1 MTALS
6 LLAVAERT
14 LPPVTLCLRAV
25 TPDQARDGAG
35 LVYRHRREGRTVA
48 VQVAGGADAL
58 ARLEQALR
66 DIGLVRSPELTLRL
80 LDGPADL
87 SLSPL
92 GPLPGHGG
100 PLRVALAGCGVV
112 GGGVLPRLL
121 DRPDIALVGV
131 LVRDPGKAR
140 APGPAPELV
149 VTDPAALLA
158 REPDVVIDTLSEA
171 TVSLSLIR
179 AALSRGVHVVSA
191 SKQAVAADVD
201 GLAGLAAA
209 TGATLRY
216 SAAVGGGVPM
226 LETVRQARALGPVR
240 RIEAV
245 LNGTV
250 NFLLNRLSEG
260 VPFDLALAEAQ
271 AAGLAEADPTADL
284 SGRDAAAKL
293 FMLARAAFGPGAT
306 GPERVEALG
315 EGFRP
320 TGQPVRQLAVADCAG
335 GRISLSSVG
344 DDPLFADLADAGN
357 AIRVTLA
364 DGRTLTQSGLG
375 AGRRPTAESVWA
387 DLGDLLASRVGAGA
401 GGDEL

>member
-1 MTALS
+1 MTALPS
-6 LLAVAERT
+6 IQTSGPALVPA
-14 LPPVTLCLRAV
+14 PLCLRAV

-35 LVYRHRREGRTVA
+35 LIYRQIRAGRSVT
-48 VQVAGGADAL
+48 VQVAGGTDAL
-58 ARLEQALR
+58 ARLEQACR
-66 DIGLVRSPELTLRL
+66 AIGLSGLDLRL
-80 LDGPADL
+80 LEGPADL

-121 DRPDIALVGV
+121 DRPDIALAGV
-131 LVRDPGKAR
+131 LVRDAGKVR
-140 APGPAPELV
+140 TPGPAPELV

-158 REPDVVIDTLSEA
+158 REPDVVIDTLSDA
-171 TVSLSLIR
+171 SVSLAVIR

-191 SKQAVAADVD
+191 SKQAVAADVE
-201 GLAGLAAA
+201 GLSALATG

-250 NFLLNRLSEG
+250 NFLLNRLAAG
-260 VPFDLALAEAQ
+260 QPFEEALAEAQ
-271 AAGLAEADPTADL
+271 AAGFAEADPSADL
-284 SGRDAAAKL
+284 TGRDAAAKL
-293 FMLARAAFGPGAT
+293 FLLARVAFGPGAAL
-306 GPERVEALG
+306 PERVEALTADFTPRG
-315 EGFRP
+315 E
-320 TGQPVRQLAVADCAG
+320 PVRQLAVADCAG
-335 GRISLSSVG
+335 GRITLSPVG
-344 DDPLFADLADAGN
+344 DDPLFAGLADAGN